1 MYRDAE
7 SYTEIAS
14 YHAANTVENTQ
25 KQSFVD
31 GAGKRSDV
39 DYTGLES
46 RDVIRNVIF
55 RLPVVGFLTDSAVRF
70 AISVTVRPL
79 LM

>member
-1 MYRDAE
+1 MHCDAE

-25 KQSFVD
+25 KQSFFD

-39 DYTGLES
+39 DYTVLES
-46 RDVIRNVIF
+46 RDVIRNMIF

-70 AISVTVRPL
+70 AMSVTVRPL